1 MFDHPLSQKGNG
13 VSMDGFQD
21 SPYDVLGIIQN
32 IHPPYS
38 TYMVSLAMQGSEES
52 AATLAHL
59 TPAMSSNLARAKF
72 V

>member
-1 MFDHPLSQKGNG
+1 
-13 VSMDGFQD
+13 MDGFQD

-32 IHPPYS
+32 IHPLYS